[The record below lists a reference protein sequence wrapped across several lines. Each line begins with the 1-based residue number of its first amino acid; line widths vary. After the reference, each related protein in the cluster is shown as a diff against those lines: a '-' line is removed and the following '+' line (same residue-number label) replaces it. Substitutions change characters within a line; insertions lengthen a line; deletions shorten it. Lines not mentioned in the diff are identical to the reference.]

1 MRIRSLVYSIL
12 CGSVFAAFASLY
24 TQPRLTRYPGVRNN
38 GPRTADDGL
47 VPEAPRS
54 PAPDERFKADILVVV
69 AHPDDE
75 TMVSAYLAKAVYD
88 EHKRVAVIYGTR
100 GDGGGN
106 AMGYEQA
113 AALGAEREIE
123 ARRACAF
130 LDIMN
135 VWFLDGPDTPGQDVL
150 RSLETWNH
158 GAALGKAVRLVRLT
172 RPEVVLT
179 WLPDYVAGENH
190 DDHQAA
196 GVIAT
201 EAFDLAGDPTVFPEQ
216 VSAPRNRTS
225 ISNLTEGLRP
235 WQPKKIYY
243 FSDASHTDFLEGKG
257 PEYRTTDVSPSRH
270 LPYYRMAA
278 EEMRFHL
285 TQGDTGQLAKQA
297 LAAGNFEFFKQPVR
311 LIFGKSLVKSATTG
325 DVFEGIDPAAVPYSP
340 VRGYQPKQRD
350 GLSLELGGPW
360 AFYPEFW
367 KAHDL
372 ELLARLLPTPEVSV
386 QASETLHVPL
396 VIRNDSAASA
406 EVTLTVALPQG
417 WTERIGTARYPV
429 AAHDVYPVQA
439 AAVAPSSKGPEWQE
453 VTYRAEADGK
463 AIGSVTLRVN
473 VTSGGG
479 LPQ

>member
-1 MRIRSLVYSIL
+1 MRIRSLVYSIV
-12 CGSVFAAFASLY
+12 CGSALAALASLT
-24 TQPRLTRYPGVRNN
+24 TQPRLAPYAGVKNN
-38 GPRTADDGL
+38 GQ
-47 VPEAPRS
+47 VPEAPPS

-106 AMGYEQA
+106 AMGYE
-113 AALGAEREIE
+113 
-123 ARRACAF
+123 
-130 LDIMN
+130 
-135 VWFLDGPDTPGQDVL
+135 
-150 RSLETWNH
+150 H

-325 DVFEGIDPAAVPYSP
+325 DVFEGVDPAALPYSP

-367 KAHDL
+367 
-372 ELLARLLPTPEVSV
+372 
-386 QASETLHVPL
+386 
-396 VIRNDSAASA
+396 
-406 EVTLTVALPQG
+406 
-417 WTERIGTARYPV
+417 
-429 AAHDVYPVQA
+429 
-439 AAVAPSSKGPEWQE
+439 
-453 VTYRAEADGK
+453 
-463 AIGSVTLRVN
+463 
-473 VTSGGG
+473 
-479 LPQ
+479 